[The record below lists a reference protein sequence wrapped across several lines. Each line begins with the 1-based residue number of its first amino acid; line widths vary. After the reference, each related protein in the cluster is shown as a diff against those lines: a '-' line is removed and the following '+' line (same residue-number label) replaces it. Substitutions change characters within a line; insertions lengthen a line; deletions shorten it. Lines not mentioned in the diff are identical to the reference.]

1 MSTAYEQYFNKQDA
15 AGITSLFAKN
25 YLRVT
30 PMGIV
35 DNTKYYEGAF
45 KAGMNHLEI
54 RTTDVQ
60 LLSENMAMRTGEAR
74 VTGKSEKGDPLEL
87 NAFWTS
93 LDVRE
98 NGQWK
103 IRMLTSMPKA
113 PPQPQEEAAKKPEA
127 SANFGAATAA
137 PHSVLQLRGSLWPVA
152 WVSAGLIPGCA
163 ALPMRATA
171 RRRPECAG
179 SLNGSPADLSVCS
192 SVTEPVRPATAF
204 IV

>member
-1 MSTAYEQYFNKQDA
+1 MRKLFGAVCFSLLLSAVPANAFDQSQKDELGKISTAYEQYFNKQDA

-113 PPQPQEEAAKKPEA
+113 PPQPQEEAAK
-127 SANFGAATAA
+127 
-137 PHSVLQLRGSLWPVA
+137 
-152 WVSAGLIPGCA
+152 
-163 ALPMRATA
+163 
-171 RRRPECAG
+171 
-179 SLNGSPADLSVCS
+179 
-192 SVTEPVRPATAF
+192 
-204 IV
+204 